1 MLNKMAVVS
10 YCLVGVLLLTA
21 LVSGQGDLL
30 ASEPQLELLNGKVK
44 IDTDV
49 LRPLVD
55 SMTKNPFLCTACEN
69 FVQFLRNATDNQ
81 QLLGELVTLLLP
93 VCDWFPFALHEEC
106 LGAVREIPTLVK
118 MYANLYL
125 DPKIDCALLCA
136 ASRMAN
142 APNPVPLTV
151 NDLVQMMEKK
161 PAKQ

>member
-30 ASEPQLELLNGKVK
+30 ASEPQLELLN
-44 IDTDV
+44 
-49 LRPLVD
+49 VD

-69 FVQFLRNATDNQ
+69 FVQFLRNAADNQ
-81 QLLGELVTLLLP
+81 QLLAELVTLILP
-93 VCDWFPFALHEEC
+93 VCDWLPSAMHEEC
-106 LGAVREIPTLVK
+106 LGAVRKMPTLLK
-118 MYANLYL
+118 MYTYVYL
-125 DPKIDCALLCA
+125 DPKTDCALLCA

-142 APNPVPLTV
+142 APNLVPLTV
-151 NDLVQMMEKK
+151 NDLVQMMNKK

>member
-44 IDTDV
+44 IVTDV
-49 LRPLVD
+49 FRPLVD

-69 FVQFLRNATDNQ
+69 FVQFLRNAADNQ
-81 QLLGELVTLLLP
+81 QLLAELVTLILP
-93 VCDWFPFALHEEC
+93 VCDWLPSAMHEEC
-106 LGAVREIPTLVK
+106 LGAVRKMPTLLK
-118 MYANLYL
+118 MYTYVYL
-125 DPKIDCALLCA
+125 DPKTDCALLCA

-142 APNPVPLTV
+142 APNLVPLTV
-151 NDLVQMMEKK
+151 NDLVQMMNKK